1 MKEENKMVFAYE
13 VKSLSGYSDDAV
25 EIDVGV
31 MIASSMSDAA
41 KIIEDYYAGFLI
53 SANLTYLDRSSRNMV
68 LLDRIKEHFHLTST
82 ANS

>member
-1 MKEENKMVFAYE
+1 MMFAYE
-13 VKSLSGYSDDAV
+13 VKSLSGYSDDEV

-31 MIASSMSDAA
+31 MSASSMADAA
-41 KIIEDYYAGFLI
+41 KIIENYYEDLLI

-68 LLDRIKEHFHLTST
+68 LLDRVKDYFNLTDM